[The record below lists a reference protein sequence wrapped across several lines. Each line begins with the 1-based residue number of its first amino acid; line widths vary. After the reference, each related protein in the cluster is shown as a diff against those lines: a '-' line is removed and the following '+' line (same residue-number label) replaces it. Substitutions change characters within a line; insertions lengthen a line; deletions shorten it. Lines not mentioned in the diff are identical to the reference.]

1 MSKKSRFRGLIEEQH
16 GKRAQTLLKSAPQ
29 HFYYIYWS
37 LPRQLKWKKFLL
49 LTRKILG
56 PFAHI
61 LAGNNKYSVLIR
73 HKLVIPIHMELS
85 QKQKNFSQF
94 FSEFLKS
101 RLNLEDFEKK
111 MTLIDFVFLKL
122 RTPKRWLDKCLK
134 ITVLEDPSTSNMV
147 NGPKHCWILPHDY
160 HIVWSLPRRL
170 NRKSSLLLTC
180 QNFGLFGNVLAASNK
195 YPVLNSYKLMTP
207 IQRNLSQKQNSFSQF
222 FAEFF
227 KSRWTLNILKKIMM
241 LIHCVYLKLRTPKT
255 WFYKCLKSPVS
266 ELFSTSNM
274 VNGPKHCW
282 NLHQSTFIIF
292 IDHCQGNWI
301 GEYLSYWH
309 AKS

>member
-1 MSKKSRFRGLIEEQH
+1 MSKKSSLRRPIDKQH
-16 GKRAQTLLKSAPQ
+16 DKPTQTLLKSAPQ
-29 HFYYIYWS
+29 HLYHIYWS
-37 LPRQLKWKKFLL
+37 LPRQFKWKNSLFLRGQIFEL
-49 LTRKILG
+49 
-56 PFAHI
+56 FA
-61 LAGNNKYSVLIR
+61 
-73 HKLVIPIHMELS
+73 
-85 QKQKNFSQF
+85 
-94 FSEFLKS
+94 
-101 RLNLEDFEKK
+101 
-111 MTLIDFVFLKL
+111 
-122 RTPKRWLDKCLK
+122 
-134 ITVLEDPSTSNMV
+134 
-147 NGPKHCWILPHDY
+147 
-160 HIVWSLPRRL
+160 
-170 NRKSSLLLTC
+170 
-180 QNFGLFGNVLAASNK
+180 NVLAAYDK
-195 YPVLNSYKLMTP
+195 YPVLNSYKLMIP
-207 IQRNLSQKQNSFSQF
+207 IQRQYSQKQNTFSQF

-282 NLHQSTFIIF
+282 NLHRSTFIIF